1 MPRPIVRFAQMEAT
15 AVPRSPG
22 FLPMILLCLGLALS
36 GGLWG
41 TPAHA
46 QNGPITP
53 PPSEDGF
60 NPFGPLLRLFGV
72 TERERPVKEKPPA
85 AVRPAKQPSGPPAFT
100 AAPKDEDAGVIL
112 VVGDGMADGLMEG
125 MSFILAQKP
134 SVRVEKISEPK
145 AGLLGEPPVAWA
157 DRIAARIAG
166 GNVRAVVMM
175 LGSGDLPPVS
185 STAAP
190 VDPAVVEPAA
200 TNSFGTPA
208 WRETYRQLLGAII
221 QVVRRERKPFIVVGL
236 PPAESPD
243 ISQNFQVIN
252 DVLKL
257 TAEGARS
264 TYVDIWSVFLDDNE
278 AYAVFGPDVEGQRRR
293 LRANDGIGFTWAG
306 YRKVA
311 FFVERE
317 LALVLGGYGSQ
328 AFEGV
333 ADDPD
338 FIVLTGRTVPAD
350 DTLAGG
356 PEVVDEFAPEPA
368 ASVQA
373 AQRFLVLG
381 DAPASVPGRV
391 DATLLET
398 R

>member
-1 MPRPIVRFAQMEAT
+1 MR
-15 AVPRSPG
+15 RSRG
-22 FLPMILLCLGLALS
+22 FLPMIVVMLALAFAGGLA
-36 GGLWG
+36 GA
-41 TPAHA
+41 PAFA

-53 PPSEDGF
+53 PPSADGF

-85 AVRPAKQPSGPPAFT
+85 AVRPARQPSGPPAFT
-100 AAPKDEDAGVIL
+100 AVPKDDDAGIVLVI
-112 VVGDGMADGLMEG
+112 GDGMAEGLAEG
-125 MSFILAQKP
+125 MAFILAQKP
-134 SVRVEKISEPK
+134 SVRVEKLVEPK
-145 AGLLGEPPVAWA
+145 AGLLGTPPIAWA
-157 DRIAARIAG
+157 DKVAARIAG

-175 LGSGDLPPVS
+175 LGSSDVEAS
-185 STAAP
+185 SAQ
-190 VDPAVVEPAA
+190 VEPIGTESGVAG
-200 TNSFGTPA
+200 SQFGSPA
-208 WRETYRQLLGAII
+208 WRETYRQRLGAVI
-221 QVVRRERKPFIVVGL
+221 QVVRRERKPFLVVGL
-236 PPAESPD
+236 PPAESAD
-243 ISQNFQVIN
+243 LSQNFQVIN

-278 AYAVFGPDVEGQRRR
+278 AYAVFGPDVAGQRRR

-317 LALVLGGYGSQ
+317 LARVLGGYGSQ

-338 FIVLTGRTVPAD
+338 FIVLTGRTIPAD

-356 PEVVDEFAPEPA
+356 PDVVDEFAPEPA

-381 DAPASVPGRV
+381 EAPPSVPGRV
-391 DATLLET
+391 DDTRLET